1 MCPKSMSCTIHTS
14 SMTSCQKVPHWCHDM
29 SKLRFNAILTHPRCL
44 SLRTLQPTACSPS
57 YLSFTTPRQ
66 QSHHTTLLAI
76 QVRRKRLRLD
86 IASSLSKENEEF
98 STPSDTETSRAT
110 RSTLEL
116 IDQLRPIDSAPGL
129 TAVQPPS
136 WFSRTYGPGPR
147 TRRLLAAVVA
157 LVLTRNRP
165 VDLVVSLGAAVAS
178 CWQFCREAEWT
189 TYAC

>member
-1 MCPKSMSCTIHTS
+1 MTCQNSDSTQFSPTPAACHCAHYNRPRARHHTS
-14 SMTSCQKVPHWCHDM
+14 LSPHPG
-29 SKLRFNAILTHPRCL
+29 SRVI
-44 SLRTLQPTACSPS
+44 
-57 YLSFTTPRQ
+57 
-66 QSHHTTLLAI
+66 HTTLLAI